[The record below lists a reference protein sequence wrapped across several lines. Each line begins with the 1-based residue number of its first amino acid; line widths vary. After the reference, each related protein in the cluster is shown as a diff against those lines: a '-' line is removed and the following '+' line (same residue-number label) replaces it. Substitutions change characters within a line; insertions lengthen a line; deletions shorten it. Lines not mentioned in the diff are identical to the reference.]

1 MTSYYLG
8 PYALIQEDAA
18 NEITNVA
25 IEGNPEIILKGKSV
39 SQKIIDL
46 GNTEKQNWISVQ
58 LINQGTAKNLVID
71 IGERFD
77 GRTGLIKRLEA
88 YKLTTE
94 ADSNTQAKLTPLSN
108 GPRNGTYSLSVLP
121 KEKALIILNIEN
133 GQKINTAIP
142 LRLYDESSFYAHE
155 LYKSGYKSILTFT
168 IFMAGMLYGALWVFR
183 KTAFE
188 LSHAL
193 YFIFISVLYYALN
206 WHDQIKPNVI
216 ISSLSVYFPFALSV
230 STLLLCKFHYAKNEK
245 DEIAKHLYTTLSL
258 LNMCLLFLFFFVPS
272 TKSYYAAIG
281 HSSFL
286 ITTFALCLYGV
297 LKDWHL
303 GLRGQGF
310 AISYATMCILYSFS
324 YFIPSLPVSL
334 GQDLSGLFWFSY
346 PLQAFL
352 IWQAKLAF
360 YISVP
365 VVKKKTSESAEDDG
379 EPLNKM
385 KEAKEGADHA
395 RLLKVIERE
404 REALSDFREKETL
417 RMKEME
423 KAKEEA
429 DEANRAKSAFLA
441 VVSHEIRT
449 PMTGIMGMVKM
460 LLSSNLSKQQHEY
473 ALTIQESSDAMMS
486 LLNDILDFEK
496 IQRGKIDIEHIS
508 FDLHRIIQGVTNLMS
523 GHAAD
528 KKISLSIRMDDDIPR
543 FVKGD
548 PTRLRQVLLN
558 LMGNAIKF
566 TEKGGV
572 VLYVKNMNA
581 QNNSSNGK
589 YSIYF
594 GVQDS
599 GIGISAEAQKNLF
612 NPFAQ
617 ADSSIARKFGGSG
630 LGLAISKGLV
640 EKMGST
646 VNISSSE
653 GEGTTFFFTLQMER
667 GIAVGSGTSAIEP
680 AVQKSARLPDKT
692 EIDANKPAGLK
703 ILLVDDND
711 ITRKVVCTF
720 LKEDNHAISQTTTAE
735 EALDKIENDSFD
747 IVFMDI
753 ELPGMAGNEAVRQ
766 LRKHTNPLKAS
777 LPVVALTGN
786 VGKEYLDQY
795 LADGMTG
802 YVAKPIDPDKL
813 RELVNYVALQKK
825 DIPERTA
832 QPKTDVKVIPAA
844 ISANYAETEEVL
856 EDELLEDSFED
867 SFAPPAVDT
876 TTQETVSDEATTVFN
891 PDLLQSL
898 KETIGI
904 ESLNSLLDDLVSKT
918 DEILSDMQ
926 KAIDENDVPSLAA
939 RAHELKGMAGNFG
952 LVEISSIAAKA
963 EKKAKQNDSDGL
975 SDLVLSLPD
984 ASVRA
989 KDILKEWAAR

>member
-1 MTSYYLG
+1 MLLTDSMVSYYLG
-8 PYALIQEDAA
+8 PYALILEDGDD
-18 NEITNVA
+18 IH
-25 IEGNPEIILKGKSV
+25 PEIEQNPGVFLKGTPIN
-39 SQKIIDL
+39 QKKIDL
-46 GNTEKQNWISVQ
+46 GNSEKESWITTQ
-58 LINQGTAKNLVID
+58 LLNQGSARNLIID
-71 IGERFD
+71 VGERFD
-77 GRTGLIKRLEA
+77 GRTGLIKKLEA
-88 YKLTTE
+88 YKITG
-94 ADSNTQAKLTPLSN
+94 PLSN
-108 GPRNGTYSLSVLP
+108 SSVKTSLQQLSKGPRSGTFELPMSQKETALLILKVQNEQKTHTVLP
-121 KEKALIILNIEN
+121 L
-133 GQKINTAIP
+133 KI
-142 LRLYDESSFYAHE
+142 YEESSFYSHE

-168 IFMAGMLYGALWVFR
+168 IFLSGLLYGALWVFR
-183 KTAFE
+183 KGTLEF
-188 LSHAL
+188 SHAL
-193 YFIFISVLYYALN
+193 YFLAISALYYILN
-206 WHDQIKPNVI
+206 WHDQVRADIFVTTLVVYLPFI
-216 ISSLSVYFPFALSV
+216 LSF
-230 STLLLCKFHYAKNEK
+230 STLALCKFHYANSEK
-245 DEIAKHLYTTLSL
+245 DEISKHVYTTLTI
-258 LNMCLLFLFFFVPS
+258 LNLCILFLFFFVPV
-272 TKSYYAAIG
+272 TKSYHPAMGHAA
-281 HSSFL
+281 FL
-286 ITTFALCLYGV
+286 ITTFSLCLYGI

-310 AISYATMCILYSFS
+310 SISYAILCILYSFS
-324 YFIPSLPVSL
+324 YFVPAAPISL

-352 IWQAKLAF
+352 IWQAKLAS

-365 VVKKKTSESAEDDG
+365 AIKKNNAEAQEDGG

-385 KEAKEGADHA
+385 REAKEGADHA
-395 RLLKVIERE
+395 RLLKVIEKE
-404 REALSDFREKETL
+404 RESLSEFREKENL

-528 KKISLSIRMDDDIPR
+528 KNISLTIRMDDDIPR

-581 QNNSSNGK
+581 QQSDNKGK

-599 GIGISAEAQKNLF
+599 GIGISPEAQKNLF
-612 NPFAQ
+612 NPFSQ
-617 ADSSIARKFGGSG
+617 ANSSIARKFGGSG

-646 VNISSSE
+646 VNISSNE

-667 GIAVGSGTSAIEP
+667 GIAVGSGSSSGDTP
-680 AVQKSARLPDKT
+680 AQKPHHLPEKT
-692 EIDANKPAGLK
+692 ETKAPLANSLK

-711 ITRKVVCTF
+711 ITRKVVCSF
-720 LKEDNHAISQTTTAE
+720 LKEDNHIISQTTTAE
-735 EALDKIENDSFD
+735 EALDKIEKDSFD
-747 IVFMDI
+747 LVFMDI
-753 ELPGMAGNEAVRQ
+753 ELPGMAGNEAVKI
-766 LRKHTNPLKAS
+766 LRLHNNPEKAR

-795 LADGMTG
+795 IADGMTG
-802 YVAKPIDPDKL
+802 FVAKPIDPDKL
-813 RELVNYVALQKK
+813 KEIVNYISKQK
-825 DIPERTA
+825 TA
-832 QPKTDVKVIPAA
+832 TPQTPQAGAPQVDTQKSDGFVDAADPFVEGEASQEPAA
-844 ISANYAETEEVL
+844 
-856 EDELLEDSFED
+856 
-867 SFAPPAVDT
+867 
-876 TTQETVSDEATTVFN
+876 ATTVFN

-898 KETIGI
+898 KDTIGI
-904 ESLNSLLDDLVSKT
+904 ESLNSLLDDLIIKT

-926 KAIDENDVPSLAA
+926 KAIAENDVPSLAA

-952 LVEISSIAAKA
+952 LVEISSIAEKA

-975 SDLVLSLPD
+975 SDLIFSLPD
-984 ASVRA
+984 ASIRA
-989 KDILKEWAAR
+989 KGILKEWVAR